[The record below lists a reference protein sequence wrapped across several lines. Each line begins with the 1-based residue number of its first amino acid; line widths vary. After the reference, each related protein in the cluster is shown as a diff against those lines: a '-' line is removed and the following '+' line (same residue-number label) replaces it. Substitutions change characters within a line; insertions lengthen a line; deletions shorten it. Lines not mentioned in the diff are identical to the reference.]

1 MLILKLLGE
10 SVELIACNY
19 YTEIS
24 DAEDERLRVLLRE
37 QFHLDDT
44 SISLKDDK
52 SKEKVET
59 GWASVDDGGAAMSA
73 ESQKSGKRL
82 RDAAHTQERLSR
94 LKELDAA
101 GSNAQ
106 QLPGKWAETII
117 SVDRVT
123 KVCQSSC
130 LSTC

>member
-73 ESQKSGKRL
+73 ESQKSEKGYGRGTYA
-82 RDAAHTQERLSR
+82 RTP
-94 LKELDAA
+94 
-101 GSNAQ
+101 Q
-106 QLPGKWAETII
+106 QT
-117 SVDRVT
+117 
-123 KVCQSSC
+123 
-130 LSTC
+130 